1 MVRTTRSILFYN
13 QAGDNNV
20 TSSALMFLVFTT
32 TINNGLTP
40 GFYYPALI
48 YKRVMCLF
56 TRIRICWSIDIYFD
70 GAGHMES

>member
-1 MVRTTRSILFYN
+1 
-13 QAGDNNV
+13 
-20 TSSALMFLVFTT
+20 MFLVFTT